1 MLGWTHDFPSTTN
14 TSTSLAARLV
24 TMELRTD
31 ASGLVRWGGHCSR
44 GRKVQGCWMSRQ
56 EPWHINLKEMEAER
70 FSLEALMLN
79 KDVVNLFM
87 DSRVAVA
94 FFNRQGGTNHRS
106 CAR

>member
-1 MLGWTHDFPSTTN
+1 
-14 TSTSLAARLV
+14 
-24 TMELRTD
+24 
-31 ASGLVRWGGHCSR
+31 
-44 GRKVQGCWMSRQ
+44 MSRQ

-94 FFNRQGGTNHRS
+94 FFNRQGGTNRGS